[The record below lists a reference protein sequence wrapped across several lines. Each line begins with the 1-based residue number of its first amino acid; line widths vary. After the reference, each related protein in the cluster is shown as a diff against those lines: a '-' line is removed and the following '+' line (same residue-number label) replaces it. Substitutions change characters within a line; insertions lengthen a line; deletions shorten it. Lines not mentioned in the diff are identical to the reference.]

1 MKVRRKL
8 SALLIACLF
17 IPGLHGQDPAG
28 AGDSLRLPSESM
40 KAQFLPAVADSA
52 DQPLEIPN
60 VFTPNGDGV
69 NDFFEVETD
78 GATVYVFRVF
88 TRNGTQI
95 YYSRSPRIFWNGKT
109 SSGTDVSSGIYYYV
123 IEETGTSDPCEKAG
137 FLHLFR

>member
-1 MKVRRKL
+1 MSYPNRHLHSGISSEKMKM
-8 SALLIACLF
+8 IAS
-17 IPGLHGQDPAG
+17 PA
-28 AGDSLRLPSESM
+28 A
-40 KAQFLPAVADSA
+40 ADST
-52 DQPLEIPN
+52 DQTLEVPN

-95 YYSRSPRIFWNGKT
+95 YYTRSPRIFWNGKT